1 MSPGNTVARM
11 HARDWHFIYFRQRRV
26 ICDEGGCKNFEWGYR
41 NKTFKC
47 MHVHAG
53 IAFNA
58 RPNPCMTAALF

>member
-11 HARDWHFIYFRQRRV
+11 LAIGILYFRQRRV
-26 ICDEGGCKNFEWGYR
+26 ICDERGCKSFEWGYR

-47 MHVHAG
+47 IHVHAG